1 MSPVPNVSS
10 EIGYFPYPI
19 GSERK
24 PYFVKTENGKSDLP
38 VFLQVSLPRLG
49 HRLSYF
55 RSNVQSRY
63 VSIFISAQRWW
74 TPFFLVNL
82 SGKDFRMFLSRL
94 YSLNAVSFPIFL

>member
-10 EIGYFPYPI
+10 QIGYFPYPI

-24 PYFVKTENGKSDLP
+24 PYFVKTENGKNDFP
-38 VFLQVSLPRLG
+38 VFLQVSLPRLS

-55 RSNVQSRY
+55 RSNIQSRY

-74 TPFFLVNL
+74 TPFFGHFIREGL
-82 SGKDFRMFLSRL
+82 S
-94 YSLNAVSFPIFL
+94 YVSFEILSLKCC

>member
-24 PYFVKTENGKSDLP
+24 PYFVKTENGKNDLP
-38 VFLQVSLPRLG
+38 VFLQVSLLRLG

-55 RSNVQSRY
+55 RSNV
-63 VSIFISAQRWW
+63 
-74 TPFFLVNL
+74 
-82 SGKDFRMFLSRL
+82 
-94 YSLNAVSFPIFL
+94 

>member
-10 EIGYFPYPI
+10 EIGYFPYLI

-24 PYFVKTENGKSDLP
+24 PYKPFP

-74 TPFFLVNL
+74 TPFFWSIYPARIFVCF
-82 SGKDFRMFLSRL
+82 FRDCI
-94 YSLNAVSFPIFL
+94 P

>member
-1 MSPVPNVSS
+1 MLPVPNVSS

-24 PYFVKTENGKSDLP
+24 PYFVKTENGKNDFP

-55 RSNVQSRY
+55 RSNVRSRY
-63 VSIFISAQRWW
+63 VSIFISAERWW
-74 TPFFLVNL
+74 TPFFWSLYPARIFVCF
-82 SGKDFRMFLSRL
+82 FRDCI
-94 YSLNAVSFPIFL
+94 P